1 VIEPTMRAQMGRTI
15 EDLMDVDPHLVVI
28 LADISTGYIERPA
41 TAHPERVINVG
52 IMEQT
57 AVSVAA
63 GFALE
68 GFIPVVHSIAP
79 FLVERPFEQIKDD
92 FCYQRLGGNFISIG
106 ASYDYGTDGM
116 THQAPGDVAILRTLP
131 GMEIVVPGTPAEFD
145 ALFRA
150 AYADGSPTYVR
161 LHAQRNTVD
170 RAVRFGRL
178 EVERSGS
185 LATVVAVGPMLDRTC
200 EAVDGLDVT
209 VLYCT
214 TVVPFDE
221 GTLRSAAPAGPTGV
235 RSIVLVEPFYEGTLV
250 PELVAALR
258 PDPLRIEAIGV
269 PRRVLS
275 NYGGPDEHDAHVG
288 LTATGIRERIEAFLR
303 TTG

>member
-1 VIEPTMRAQMGRTI
+1 MRAQMGRTI
-15 EDLMDVDPHLVVI
+15 EDLIDVDPWLVII

-41 TAHPERVINVG
+41 TAHPDRVVNVG

-57 AVSVAA
+57 AISVAA

-145 ALFRA
+145 SLFREV
-150 AYADGSPTYVR
+150 YADGSPTYVR
-161 LHAQRNTVD
+161 IHAQRNGAD

-178 EVERSGS
+178 DIVRKGS
-185 LATVVAVGPMLDRTC
+185 LATVIAVGPMLDRTC
-200 EAVDGLDVT
+200 EAVGDLDVT

-214 TVVPFDE
+214 TVVPFDGE
-221 GTLRSAAPAGPTGV
+221 TLRSAAPGGTTGV
-235 RSIVLVEPFYEGTLV
+235 RSIVLVEPCYEGTLV
-250 PELVAALR
+250 PEIVAALH
-258 PDPLRIEAIGV
+258 PDPVRIEAIGV

-275 NYGGPDEHDAHVG
+275 RYGGPDEHDVDVG
-288 LTATGIRERIEAFLR
+288 LTATGIRDRIEAFLR
-303 TTG
+303 STG